1 MLAASL
7 ERYSKHPLSAA
18 ILLAAQQERLA
29 PCEAAE
35 IRERPGEGLLGTV
48 ASRKVEITSRK
59 KLVAKRPE
67 LAAQLPPLA
76 GGLECVIVVDGKY
89 AATYRFR
96 DQPRHEGQSFVHHL
110 APKHHFDRVLLVS
123 GDRESEVR
131 YLADQVG
138 IKEVYAEQS
147 PEDKVNIV
155 RRETQ
160 REDTVFGR
168 WH

>member
-1 MLAASL
+1 MNGPAKGCAAPWPAGKSQITS
-7 ERYSKHPLSAA
+7 RNK
-18 ILLAAQQERLA
+18 LAAQ
-29 PCEAAE
+29 
-35 IRERPGEGLLGTV
+35 
-48 ASRKVEITSRK
+48 
-59 KLVAKRPE
+59 RPE

-76 GGLECVIVVDGKY
+76 GGLECVIVVDDKY

-96 DQPRHEGQSFVHHL
+96 DQPRREGLSFVHHL

-131 YLADQVG
+131 YLADKVG

-160 REDTVFGR
+160 RARRCSWATALTTPRRCWPPRLAWRSARATKSRATPAGP
-168 WH
+168 W